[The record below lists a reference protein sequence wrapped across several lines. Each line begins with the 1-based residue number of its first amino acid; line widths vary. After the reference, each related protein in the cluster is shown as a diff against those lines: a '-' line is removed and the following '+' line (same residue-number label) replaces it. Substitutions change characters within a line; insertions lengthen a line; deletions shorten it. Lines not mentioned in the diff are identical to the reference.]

1 MDARAAQE
9 IHSNLFFLSSFFFFF
24 FSSGAHDTCAVPPS
38 SFRFAFYS
46 KIRTSPGKRL
56 GPRSI
61 YLPKVGMFI
70 RMVTATGILALI
82 VTAPVEEELRM
93 ASRRWKDTK
102 QAGLRSFSSRIDRP
116 ALASRNEGGTTMRRI
131 PYWDLT
137 RSLRSPTYLTGAR
150 AKIAC
155 PHIPPSPLSPNQYR

>member
-9 IHSNLFFLSSFFFFF
+9 IHSKLFFLSSFFFP
-24 FSSGAHDTCAVPPS
+24 GAHDTCAVPPS

-70 RMVTATGILALI
+70 RMVTATGMGFL
-82 VTAPVEEELRM
+82 
-93 ASRRWKDTK
+93 
-102 QAGLRSFSSRIDRP
+102 
-116 ALASRNEGGTTMRRI
+116 
-131 PYWDLT
+131 
-137 RSLRSPTYLTGAR
+137 
-150 AKIAC
+150 
-155 PHIPPSPLSPNQYR
+155 PLS